1 MLGYILLGIYIF
13 SCLLASAGGSTAEAG
28 NALMAGAQS
37 AVELCIGIAGSLC
50 LWSAV
55 MELMQESGLS
65 DRLSAL
71 LRPVLVRLFPHSG
84 KDPHIMAALS
94 ENVSANLLGLGNA
107 ATPAGIRAAKSMADR
122 LDPTV
127 STNELSMLVVL
138 NTASIQLLPTT
149 IASVRAAA
157 GAASAFDIIPAVL
170 ASSFLSVCAGLAA
183 ARLFMGLSK

>member
-1 MLGYILLGIYIF
+1 MLGFILLAMYI
-13 SCLLASAGGSTAEAG
+13 SAVLAAAASGGSAAAG
-28 NALMAGAQS
+28 SAVMEGAQA
-37 AVELCIGIAGSLC
+37 AVQFCIGIGGSLC

-65 DRLSAL
+65 NRLSAL

>member
-1 MLGYILLGIYIF
+1 MLGYILLAIYIF
-13 SCLLASAGGSTAEAG
+13 SCLFSAAVGNTSTVGNAVMEGAQAAVQLCISIAGG
-28 NALMAGAQS
+28 
-37 AVELCIGIAGSLC
+37 LC

-107 ATPAGIRAAKSMADR
+107 ATPAGIRAAKSMAAR
-122 LDPTV
+122 LDPSV